1 MSLYTKGEK
10 IKSLWHPI
18 TDEDFDIDFSKP
30 FIVCTDEG
38 SLLLFDGLQDLYEN
52 YMDEEQLFDFEA
64 QTLSEE
70 GKENFRTSF
79 FGYMYLDEEFYK
91 AIDYAKGE
99 YLEDVK
105 GERERPALFVM
116 HETGPMVFDHFSF
129 GQSGSPAYDG
139 TPNLRRE
146 FAARHPELYH
156 IEYIVNLNH
165 VSATSL
171 NALFMAPTDKSKT
184 AYVVTSGEYSDY
196 HIDGVFS
203 EKEKADF
210 FADKDG
216 DRSVEEYDIDDEQML
231 RQENWY
237 EVKIYVGESLETKDV
252 SVLKLSYNSG
262 NKIFD
267 AVMFSKPEGDS
278 RYFSFYLA
286 AINRGKAKA
295 IALERFHAL
304 LAVESSHFPMLRCV
318 RIVCP
323 WRSYKIWESLVFGYF
338 DYKAYFCPNDKIE
351 TTQDLF
357 MKIKDYLPMPLTEE
371 DENNIDWQNLTEE
384 TCLQLMRNHGLD
396 IELKKNLSYVFYD

>member
-1 MSLYTKGEK
+1 MSLYTEQKK
-10 IKSLWHPI
+10 KKSLWHPI
-18 TDEDFDIDFSKP
+18 TNEDFEIDFSKP
-30 FIVCTDEG
+30 FIACCDDASLFIVKDLADMFYYLDEDR
-38 SLLLFDGLQDLYEN
+38 FYDVK
-52 YMDEEQLFDFEA
+52 A

-70 GKENFRTSF
+70 GKEKFREDYY
-79 FGYMYLDEEFYK
+79 GYMYLDEEFFN
-91 AIDYAKGE
+91 AIDWAKGE
-99 YLEDVK
+99 CIEDVK
-105 GERERPALFVM
+105 GDREKPALFVM
-116 HETGPMVFDHFSF
+116 EESGPKVFDRFDF
-129 GQSGSPAYDG
+129 GPSGTPAYG
-139 TPNLRRE
+139 GAPLLRRD

-156 IEYIVNLNH
+156 VEYIVNLNH
-165 VSATSL
+165 VSETQLS
-171 NALFMAPTDKSKT
+171 ALFRAPLDEPKT

>member
-1 MSLYTKGEK
+1 MSLYTEQEK
-10 IKSLWHPI
+10 KKSLWHPI

-30 FIVCTDEG
+30 FIVCTEEV
-38 SLLLFDGLQDLYEN
+38 SFFIVDGLQDLYEN
-52 YMDEEQLFDFEA
+52 YMDEEQFFDFKA

-70 GKENFRTSF
+70 GKEYFRDNY
-79 FGYMYLDEEFYK
+79 FGYIYLNEEFYQ
-91 AIDYAKGE
+91 AIDWAKGK
-99 YLEDVK
+99 YIEDVK
-105 GERERPALFVM
+105 GERERPFLFAM
-116 HETGPMVFDHFSF
+116 DKYGPKVFDHFGF
-129 GQSGSPAYDG
+129 DINGIPMYEG
-139 TPNLRRE
+139 TPVMRKE
-146 FAARHPELYH
+146 FAIEHPDLYH
-156 IEYIVNLNH
+156 VEYIVNLNR
-165 VSATSL
+165 VSETQLS
-171 NALFMAPTDKSKT
+171 ALFRAPLDEPKT
-184 AYVVTSGEYSDY
+184 AYVVTSGGYSDY

-237 EVKIYVGESLETKDV
+237 DVKIYVGESLETRDV
-252 SVLKLSYNSG
+252 SVQKLSYDSE

-318 RIVCP
+318 RIVNP
-323 WRSYKIWESLVFGYF
+323 WRDYKIWESLVFGYF
-338 DYKAYFCPNDKIE
+338 DYKAYFCPCGRIE
-351 TTQDLF
+351 KTQDLF
-357 MKIKDYLPMPLTEE
+357 MKIKDYLPIPLTEE
-371 DENNIDWQNLTEE
+371 DEDSIDWQNLTED
-384 TCLQLMRNHGLD
+384 TCLQLMRSHGLD
-396 IELKKNLSYVFYD
+396 IELKKDLSYVFYD

>member
-1 MSLYTKGEK
+1 
-10 IKSLWHPI
+10 
-18 TDEDFDIDFSKP
+18 
-30 FIVCTDEG
+30 
-38 SLLLFDGLQDLYEN
+38 
-52 YMDEEQLFDFEA
+52 
-64 QTLSEE
+64 
-70 GKENFRTSF
+70 
-79 FGYMYLDEEFYK
+79 
-91 AIDYAKGE
+91 
-99 YLEDVK
+99 
-105 GERERPALFVM
+105 
-116 HETGPMVFDHFSF
+116 
-129 GQSGSPAYDG
+129 
-139 TPNLRRE
+139 
-146 FAARHPELYH
+146 
-156 IEYIVNLNH
+156 
-165 VSATSL
+165 
-171 NALFMAPTDKSKT
+171 
-184 AYVVTSGEYSDY
+184 
-196 HIDGVFS
+196 
-203 EKEKADF
+203 
-210 FADKDG
+210 
-216 DRSVEEYDIDDEQML
+216 ML

-295 IALERFHAL
+295 IAFERFHAL

-371 DENNIDWQNLTEE
+371 DENNIDWQNLTED
-384 TCLQLMRNHGLD
+384 TCLKLMRGHGLD
-396 IELKKNLSYVFYD
+396 IELKKDLSYVFYD